1 MGEETDPF
9 IGWNPLTGS
18 PILKYSHRNR
28 TDTRPVSFLYPP
40 SLRYLLPIS
49 TPFFPYIS
57 FSPLPSLRIDEL
69 RSGLQGRKRKDTIPS
84 FSRNRILTRRT
95 TIRDF
100 SRLSKIPARII
111 SSVSPLQFQTVW
123 NNDKSE
129 ERERERICYWRSVG
143 FVSCFDERISK
154 RMINYH

>member
-1 MGEETDPF
+1 MFLDGEETDPF

-69 RSGLQGRKRKDTIPS
+69 RSGLQRRKRKDTIPS
-84 FSRNRILTRRT
+84 FQKSNFNEAN
-95 TIRDF
+95 DH
-100 SRLSKIPARII
+100 SRLFTFIEDTCSNNLLCFSTSI
-111 SSVSPLQFQTVW
+111 SNSLKQ
-123 NNDKSE
+123 
-129 ERERERICYWRSVG
+129 R
-143 FVSCFDERISK
+143 
-154 RMINYH
+154 